1 MARQY
6 SNSDPDST
14 LADVKREG
22 RSADAGSAQGVHV
35 RSSSD
40 SADGQDDV
48 GLVWEAS
55 QGRHYKGRKTGGS
68 GNSEQ
73 AASAGNLNATMDRKL
88 PTLQT
93 GSDDSRDLAG
103 WQAGSQE
110 SQDVFPGVDQNQ
122 ASYALDGS
130 GSASAEN
137 TAYAGSHA
145 KKDSNRALRI
155 AVAAIASIIY
165 WPFAIVG
172 VASPFMEG
180 FSFGTLAAW
189 QVIFARIWLAFL
201 LLGFLY
207 ALIVNLGGIRNRGF
221 FRKAK
226 PFKIAIAVVA
236 DVLLTVIVIKAIC
249 LI

>member
-1 MARQY
+1 MAKQY

-22 RSADAGSAQGVHV
+22 RSADAGSAQGAHV

-55 QGRHYKGRKTGGS
+55 QGRHSKKGLRNRSSGKKEQTAPIGSVNVSMDRTLPTMEGEPGIGQTTTGSQDAYQSIDYMETGYAAEGS
-68 GNSEQ
+68 G
-73 AASAGNLNATMDRKL
+73 AASTESAVY
-88 PTLQT
+88 T
-93 GSDDSRDLAG
+93 G
-103 WQAGSQE
+103 
-110 SQDVFPGVDQNQ
+110 
-122 ASYALDGS
+122 
-130 GSASAEN
+130 
-137 TAYAGSHA
+137 THA
-145 KKDSNRALRI
+145 QKDSNRALRI

-180 FSFGTLAAW
+180 FSFGSLAAW
-189 QVIFARIWLAFL
+189 QVIFARIWLAVV

-207 ALIVNLGGIRNRGF
+207 ALVVNLGGIRNRGF
-221 FRKAK
+221 FQKAK
-226 PFKIAIAVVA
+226 PLKIAIAVVA
-236 DVLLTVIVIKAIC
+236 DVLLTVVVIKAIC